1 MDPTQ
6 LFFEERKKNIAAIRE
21 SNQLFDI
28 SKKWIC
34 EVSPFKYI
42 FNFDWLGRPI
52 IQIGADMVAVQEA
65 VWRAKPDLIIETGIA
80 HGGSLIYHASLLA
93 LLDVCEALQN
103 GESFDPANPKRK
115 VVGIDIDIRPHNRS
129 AIESHPLAA
138 YISMIQGSSIES
150 GVVSRVEEFAKR
162 YQRRMVVLDSNHT
175 ESHVF
180 AELEAYTPLVSP
192 DSYCIV
198 FDTAIEHMPEGFYSD
213 RPWKKGDNPLT
224 AVRRYLS
231 KNPDFSV
238 DGELDGKILIGNAPG
253 GFLRRS
259 GTGHA

>member
-1 MDPTQ
+1 MDPIQ
-6 LFFEERKKNIAAIRE
+6 SFLEERTKNISAIRSSSHISSV
-21 SNQLFDI
+21 SNN
-28 SKKWIC
+28 WIC
-34 EVSPFKYI
+34 EASAFKYI

-65 VWRAKPDLIIETGIA
+65 VWRLKPDLIIETGIA

-93 LLDVCEALQN
+93 LLDVCEALSE
-103 GESFDPANPKRK
+103 GKSFDPGNPKRK
-115 VVGIDIDIRPHNRS
+115 VLGIDIDIRPHNRLE
-129 AIESHPLAA
+129 IEKHPLAA
-138 YISMIQGSSIES
+138 YISMIQGSSIDA
-150 GVVSRVEEFAKR
+150 GVISRVEEFANR

-180 AELEAYTPLVSP
+180 AELEAYAPLVSP

-198 FDTAIEHMPEGFYSD
+198 FDTAIEHMPDGFYSD

-224 AVRRYLS
+224 AVQKYLA

-259 GTGHA
+259 G